1 MKLRLSYPRASVSL
15 VLAMAVISVF
25 TLRSFASPD
34 AVSAGDPNPPQNC
47 TGSLTVASGKV
58 SINGN
63 PAQTGATVLTG
74 SVLTT
79 NSNGKAIIDLGALG
93 RVEVGDSTTIT
104 LTCTAGLLEVRTNCS
119 RTEVEVRQGTV
130 DVKSPKVE
138 QLSAGKKTEY
148 DGDVDLTSTG
158 ADLKVECEGHRGGAY
173 LTAGVWGLLALI
185 GVGAA
190 VAVGIGIDDESGAPP
205 AVSPVR

>member
-1 MKLRLSYPRASVSL
+1 MRQSFPCFGGIMKLRLSYPRASVSL

-93 RVEVGDSTTIT
+93 
-104 LTCTAGLLEVRTNCS
+104 
-119 RTEVEVRQGTV
+119 
-130 DVKSPKVE
+130 
-138 QLSAGKKTEY
+138 
-148 DGDVDLTSTG
+148 
-158 ADLKVECEGHRGGAY
+158 
-173 LTAGVWGLLALI
+173 
-185 GVGAA
+185 
-190 VAVGIGIDDESGAPP
+190 
-205 AVSPVR
+205 